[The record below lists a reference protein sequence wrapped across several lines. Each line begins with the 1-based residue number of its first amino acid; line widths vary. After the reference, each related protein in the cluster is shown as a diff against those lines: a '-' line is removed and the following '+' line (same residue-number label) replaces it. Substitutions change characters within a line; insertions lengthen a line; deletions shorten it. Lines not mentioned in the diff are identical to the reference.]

1 MSNGIPCVVLT
12 SEEAKTAVRIERTP
26 ENTCSSTYP
35 GVCDDVTPVSEL
47 PSGQR
52 TSDNSSQ
59 VASRT
64 DDDNIEAD
72 KLLGPMDEA
81 DVGAIDSLDES
92 ILDDEQMDKISR
104 AQKEQLADNNPESH
118 QVCDASSPSS
128 LRQSEIVE
136 SGTNSECEQLS
147 CASPSISTTGV
158 CVQTE
163 KSLETNQCSD
173 LPEPMEIAESHNC
186 KSDVSVKSETDV
198 NSNSDGEIQTVV
210 SSECLHN
217 SDKASLTQLECNKT
231 DSTDSATLSRLSFP
245 QTDLDNQSAG
255 RKRSLSLSS
264 VSTEEEQKK
273 PKLECAEL
281 PKEENVIDLEEENK
295 CVPASGPSQADDNVQ
310 TDMKP
315 CIAVEKPI
323 VNGEVDSVGQCI
335 SRKVSVGAALIP

>member
-147 CASPSISTTGV
+147 CTSPSISTTGV

-173 LPEPMEIAESHNC
+173 LPEHWL
-186 KSDVSVKSETDV
+186 VSKD
-198 NSNSDGEIQTVV
+198 
-210 SSECLHN
+210 
-217 SDKASLTQLECNKT
+217 
-231 DSTDSATLSRLSFP
+231 F
-245 QTDLDNQSAG
+245 
-255 RKRSLSLSS
+255 S
-264 VSTEEEQKK
+264 V
-273 PKLECAEL
+273 
-281 PKEENVIDLEEENK
+281 
-295 CVPASGPSQADDNVQ
+295 
-310 TDMKP
+310 
-315 CIAVEKPI
+315 
-323 VNGEVDSVGQCI
+323 
-335 SRKVSVGAALIP
+335 